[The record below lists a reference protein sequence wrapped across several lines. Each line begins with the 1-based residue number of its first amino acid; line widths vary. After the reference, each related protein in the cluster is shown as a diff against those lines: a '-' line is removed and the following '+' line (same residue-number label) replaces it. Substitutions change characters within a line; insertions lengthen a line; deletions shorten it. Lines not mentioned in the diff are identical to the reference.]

1 MATSSFNQNPEEMQ
15 EGELDDYEKE
25 CRWIIEFAYTSGRGH
40 ELYAMDETGVAQAR
54 PEYYVEVA
62 GMLMELTHLWP
73 KDAQCTIGKVLQF
86 VENNAVM
93 RDRIRRRDKVQIA
106 RRVELT
112 EPLEVPK

>member
-1 MATSSFNQNPEEMQ
+1 MQ
-15 EGELDDYEKE
+15 EGELDRYEE
-25 CRWIIEFAYTSGRGH
+25 EVRRIIEFAYTSGRGH

-73 KDAQCTIGKVLQF
+73 KDAQRTIGKVLQI

-93 RDRIRRRDKVQIA
+93 RDRIRRRDKVQIT
-106 RRVELT
+106 RRVELV